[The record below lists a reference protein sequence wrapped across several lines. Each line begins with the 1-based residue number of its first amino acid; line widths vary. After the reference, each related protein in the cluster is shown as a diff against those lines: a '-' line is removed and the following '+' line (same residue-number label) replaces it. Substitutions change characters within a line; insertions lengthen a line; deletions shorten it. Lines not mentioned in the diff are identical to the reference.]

1 MPNSPNIHPTANIMK
16 GAIIDGDVTIGENT
30 FIGAGAVVVSNG
42 GAVTIGSNTVVMEN
56 AVIRSAE
63 KFNCTIGCNVII
75 GPKASV
81 TGAII
86 HDGCFIATNGTVFH
100 GAELL
105 GGTVLAVN
113 GIIHVNTFCPAN
125 TFVPIG
131 HIAFGNPVK
140 IYTPG
145 EIMAFHT
152 DLKNAGGFV
161 HYVYGINT
169 AGLPNAE
176 VYKQLTERFL
186 SMVQDA

>member
-1 MPNSPNIHPTANIMK
+1 MPNTPNIHPTAKIMK

-63 KFNCTIGCNVII
+63 KFNCTIGSNVLI
-75 GPKASV
+75 GPKACV

-86 HDGCFIATNGTVFH
+86 HDGCFIATNAAVFH

-105 GGTVLAVN
+105 SGTVLAVN
-113 GIIHVNTFCPAN
+113 GIIHINTFCPAN
-125 TFVPIG
+125 TFVPIA

-140 IYTPG
+140 IYTP
-145 EIMAFHT
+145 EETMAFHT
-152 DLKNAGGFV
+152 ALTKAGGFV
-161 HYVYGINT
+161 HYVYGIDPT
-169 AGLPNAE
+169 GLANAE
-176 VYKQLTERFL
+176 VYKQLTVRFL
-186 SMVQDA
+186 RMVKDF